1 MKCCRSKPTTEEKD
15 LPKKSPPK
23 LPNPNRFVRPK
34 FVVRKG
40 KGMANVPFWK
50 TNIGRIEVFVELLA
64 ESPEELEVAVEE
76 ELMLTETEGALVLVV
91 TKLELV
97 RPEETERPSTVPS
110 TRQIGNNDRKSG
122 VQST

>member
-50 TNIGRIEVFVELLA
+50 TMFFI
-64 ESPEELEVAVEE
+64 
-76 ELMLTETEGALVLVV
+76 M
-91 TKLELV
+91 
-97 RPEETERPSTVPS
+97 ERENYIFRDLSLP
-110 TRQIGNNDRKSG
+110 
-122 VQST
+122 